1 MRGPEQAAPSAIPV
15 FKRPTISEM
24 RVATPEEEPNP
35 QFVKPKLGDLK
46 DVQLDFT
53 MSEKKPEY
61 KPYTVEEY
69 REIQQMDNNLNDRGG
84 LGPSLDDE
92 WERKQQMRTRLMQF
106 AQKTKQENK
115 ALVTKRAKPRQAE
128 PKKGP
133 TKRDKMKEYANNIPK
148 PKTQSSTSRERIK
161 EAKIKPAQPVVASY
175 DIDAE
180 LQRHE
185 HFVQRVETLKNS
197 LAKFL
202 N

>member
-1 MRGPEQAAPSAIPV
+1 MRGPEPAPSAAPV

-24 RVATPEEEPNP
+24 RVATPEDGSNA

-53 MSEKKPEY
+53 ISEKKPEY
-61 KPYTVEEY
+61 KPYTMEEY

-92 WERKQQMRTRLMQF
+92 WEKKQQMRTRLMQF

-115 ALVTKRAKPRQAE
+115 ALVTKRTKPRQQE

-148 PKTQSSTSRERIK
+148 PKTQGTAREKIK
-161 EAKIKPAQPVVASY
+161 EAKIKPPQPVVASY
-175 DIDAE
+175 DLDAE